1 MTNDRGNAKT
11 MGSTEAP
18 LPETV
23 ASESGDVSINDRN
36 SAGGDEEGGSS
47 WAAHSRRRFSRFR
60 SVRKK
65 ATSFSGWRN
74 SVKWMTTAED
84 MLGNLETLAKGT
96 YLWKVRRK
104 KLQGVACYR
113 RKYKVSLTDVSIA
126 AINKSNTIR
135 TT

>member
-1 MTNDRGNAKT
+1 MTNDKGNAKT
-11 MGSTEAP
+11 MGSTGAP

-23 ASESGDVSINDRN
+23 ADVSTNDRI
-36 SAGGDEEGGSS
+36 SAGANGGGGGGGGDDGGEGGSS

-74 SVKWMTTAED
+74 SVKWMTTAD
-84 MLGNLETLAKGT
+84 DLRGNLETLAKGT

-113 RKYKVSLTDVSIA
+113 RKYKVCIMYFRPRFSSA
-126 AINKSNTIR
+126 
-135 TT
+135 

>member
-1 MTNDRGNAKT
+1 

-23 ASESGDVSINDRN
+23 ASETADVSTDDRN
-36 SAGGDEEGGSS
+36 STEANGCDEEGGSS

-74 SVKWMTTAED
+74 SVKWMTTAD
-84 MLGNLETLAKGT
+84 TVHGNFETLAKGT